1 MRKMIIENFIK
12 YAEGQIAKR
21 KVNVENILKNSV
33 GIGEHSDIIESLEME
48 LEQMAKYDEQIAVLK
63 KYFVNEEAKE
73 VTQFKEEYVTDR
85 KKY

>member
-1 MRKMIIENFIK
+1 MRKMMIRSFIK

-21 KVNVENILKNSV
+21 KVNVEVYLERPV
-33 GIGEHSDIIESLEME
+33 GIGEHSNIMEAIEVE

-63 KYFVNEEAKE
+63 KYFVHDEES
-73 VTQFKEEYVTDR
+73 KEEDVTYSR

>member
-63 KYFVNEEAKE
+63 KYFVNEETKE

>member
-21 KVNVENILKNSV
+21 KVNVENIFKNSV

-48 LEQMAKYDEQIAVLK
+48 LEQMAKYDEQIIVLK

-73 VTQFKEEYVTDR
+73 VTQFKEKYVTDR

>member
-21 KVNVENILKNSV
+21 KVNVEVYLEKAV
-33 GIGEHSDIIESLEME
+33 GIGEHSDIMESIETE

-63 KYFVNEEAKE
+63 KYFTHEKE
-73 VTQFKEEYVTDR
+73 SPGYSI
-85 KKY
+85 

>member
-21 KVNVENILKNSV
+21 KVNVENIFKNSV

-48 LEQMAKYDEQIAVLK
+48 LEQMAKYDEQIIVLK

>member
-1 MRKMIIENFIK
+1 MRKMMIRSFIK

-21 KVNVENILKNSV
+21 KVNIEVYLERPV
-33 GIGEHSDIIESLEME
+33 GIGEHSDIMEAIEVE

-63 KYFVNEEAKE
+63 KYFVHDEESE
-73 VTQFKEEYVTDR
+73 EEDVTYSR